1 MTSSPSPDAPSAASG
16 NGAAPRGNVILSL
29 DGVTA
34 GYGGGD
40 ILKEVSFTVAER
52 EIMCIVGPNGA
63 GKSTLLAT
71 ISGVLR
77 PRRGAIAFHGDSL
90 VGLAPRQVLAKG
102 IVLVPQ
108 AHSLFPDMTVR
119 ENVEMGAYTVRD
131 SAIVRRRYG
140 EVEELFPL
148 VRDRAHD
155 KAGSLSGGQQRLV
168 ELARSLM
175 LDPALIVL
183 DEPSIGLDP
192 PTRKTV
198 FHMIRLMNQQG
209 RTILLVEQN
218 ARAGLRLSTHGLV
231 LENGKV
237 RLTGTGREILE
248 HPEIGA
254 LYLGGACIGPRPPRA
269 GPMTAADPRVRAA
282 VDHWAPRFIAMGV
295 DYNDFVRTT
304 SRIERWEDWLDAWT
318 AVADEH
324 LQLAEDAESAGPSR
338 SAGEAYLHAAICL
351 HFSKFVWV
359 LDAAAHRAATER
371 AIAAMAKAHSF
382 LDPTA
387 ERIEATLGDGTLA
400 ANLRRPSGA
409 SDRRSSS

>member
-1 MTSSPSPDAPSAASG
+1 MPTSAEATTMTSSPPSDAPGRAAG
-16 NGAAPRGNVILSL
+16 NGTAPREKIVLSL

-40 ILKEVSFTVAER
+40 ILKGVSFSVAER

-71 ISGVLR
+71 ISGVIR

-108 AHSLFPDMTVR
+108 AHSLFPNMTVR

-131 SAIVRRRYG
+131 AAIVRRRYD

-148 VRDRAHD
+148 VRERAHD

-168 ELARSLM
+168 ELGRSLM
-175 LDPALIVL
+175 LDPSLIVL

-192 PTRKTV
+192 PTRKIV
-198 FHMIRLMNQQG
+198 FRMIRLMNQQG

-231 LENGKV
+231 LENGRV
-237 RLTGTGREILE
+237 RLTGTGHEILE

-254 LYLGGACIGPRPPRA
+254 LYLGGAVSAPTHPGA
-269 GPMTAADPRVRAA
+269 TA
-282 VDHWAPRFIAMGV
+282 
-295 DYNDFVRTT
+295 
-304 SRIERWEDWLDAWT
+304 S
-318 AVADEH
+318 
-324 LQLAEDAESAGPSR
+324 
-338 SAGEAYLHAAICL
+338 
-351 HFSKFVWV
+351 
-359 LDAAAHRAATER
+359 
-371 AIAAMAKAHSF
+371 
-382 LDPTA
+382 
-387 ERIEATLGDGTLA
+387 
-400 ANLRRPSGA
+400 
-409 SDRRSSS
+409 

>member
-1 MTSSPSPDAPSAASG
+1 MTSDGLPHALG
-16 NGAAPRGNVILSL
+16 NGSGPSRDVILKL
-29 DGVTA
+29 DVVAA

-40 ILKEVSFTVAER
+40 ILKGVSFAVAR
-52 EIMCIVGPNGA
+52 HEIMCIVGPNGA

-77 PRRGAIAFHGDSL
+77 PRRGKISFGGESL
-90 VGLAPRQVLAKG
+90 VGLAPREVLRKG

-108 AHSLFPDMTVR
+108 AHSLFGEMTVR

-131 SAIVRRRYG
+131 SELVQRRYG

-148 VRDRAHD
+148 VRERAHD

-175 LDPALIVL
+175 LDPTLIVL

-192 PTRKTV
+192 PTRRTV

-218 ARAGLRLSTHGLV
+218 ARAGLKLSTRGLV
-231 LENGKV
+231 LENGRV

-254 LYLGGACIGPRPPRA
+254 LYLGGAVA
-269 GPMTAADPRVRAA
+269 GST
-282 VDHWAPRFIAMGV
+282 
-295 DYNDFVRTT
+295 
-304 SRIERWEDWLDAWT
+304 
-318 AVADEH
+318 
-324 LQLAEDAESAGPSR
+324 
-338 SAGEAYLHAAICL
+338 
-351 HFSKFVWV
+351 
-359 LDAAAHRAATER
+359 
-371 AIAAMAKAHSF
+371 
-382 LDPTA
+382 
-387 ERIEATLGDGTLA
+387 
-400 ANLRRPSGA
+400 RPSAA
-409 SDRRSSS
+409 S

>member
-1 MTSSPSPDAPSAASG
+1 MTSSPGPGVDGSVVA
-16 NGAAPRGNVILSL
+16 NGAPRPGNVILAL
-29 DGVTA
+29 DDVTA

-40 ILKEVSFTVAER
+40 ILKGVSFTVAEH

-63 GKSTLLAT
+63 GKSTLLAA

-77 PRRGAIAFHGDSL
+77 PRRGAIAFQGESL

-108 AHSLFPDMTVR
+108 AHSLFPEMTVR

-131 SAIVRRRYG
+131 AGLVRRRLG
-140 EVEELFPL
+140 EVQELFPL
-148 VRDRAHD
+148 VRERAHD

-175 LDPALIVL
+175 LDPSLIVL

-198 FHMIRLMNQQG
+198 FGMIRLMNQQG

-218 ARAGLRLSTHGLV
+218 ARAGLKLSTRGLV
-231 LENGKV
+231 LENGRV

-254 LYLGGACIGPRPPRA
+254 LYLGGSVSAPARPP
-269 GPMTAADPRVRAA
+269 
-282 VDHWAPRFIAMGV
+282 
-295 DYNDFVRTT
+295 
-304 SRIERWEDWLDAWT
+304 
-318 AVADEH
+318 
-324 LQLAEDAESAGPSR
+324 
-338 SAGEAYLHAAICL
+338 
-351 HFSKFVWV
+351 
-359 LDAAAHRAATER
+359 
-371 AIAAMAKAHSF
+371 
-382 LDPTA
+382 
-387 ERIEATLGDGTLA
+387 
-400 ANLRRPSGA
+400 AN
-409 SDRRSSS
+409 

>member
-1 MTSSPSPDAPSAASG
+1 MTSSGPNGSG
-16 NGAAPRGNVILSL
+16 PGADVILTL
-29 DGVTA
+29 EGVTA

-40 ILKEVSFTVAER
+40 ILKDVWFTVAER

-77 PRRGAIAFHGDSL
+77 PRRGAIAFHGESL
-90 VGLAPRQVLAKG
+90 VGLAPREVLAKG
-102 IVLVPQ
+102 VVLVPQ
-108 AHSLFPDMTVR
+108 AHSLFGEMTVR

-131 SAIVRRRYG
+131 AELVRRRLA
-140 EVEELFPL
+140 EVEEMFPL
-148 VRDRAHD
+148 VRDRARD

-192 PTRKTV
+192 PTRRTV
-198 FHMIRLMNQQG
+198 FQMIRLMNQQG

-218 ARAGLRLSTHGLV
+218 ARAGLKLSTRGLV

-254 LYLGGACIGPRPPRA
+254 LYLGGAVSSTP
-269 GPMTAADPRVRAA
+269 
-282 VDHWAPRFIAMGV
+282 
-295 DYNDFVRTT
+295 
-304 SRIERWEDWLDAWT
+304 
-318 AVADEH
+318 
-324 LQLAEDAESAGPSR
+324 
-338 SAGEAYLHAAICL
+338 
-351 HFSKFVWV
+351 
-359 LDAAAHRAATER
+359 
-371 AIAAMAKAHSF
+371 
-382 LDPTA
+382 
-387 ERIEATLGDGTLA
+387 
-400 ANLRRPSGA
+400 A
-409 SDRRSSS
+409 S

>member
-1 MTSSPSPDAPSAASG
+1 MTSSGPNGSG
-16 NGAAPRGNVILSL
+16 PGGNALLAL

-40 ILKEVSFTVAER
+40 ILKGVSFTVAER

-77 PRRGAIAFHGDSL
+77 PRRGAIAFRGESL
-90 VGLAPRQVLAKG
+90 LGLAPRQVLAKG
-102 IVLVPQ
+102 VVMVPQ
-108 AHSLFPDMTVR
+108 AHSLFGEMTVR

-131 SAIVRRRYG
+131 AGLVRRRLG

-148 VRDRAHD
+148 VRERAHD
-155 KAGSLSGGQQRLV
+155 KAGGLSGGQQRLV

-192 PTRKTV
+192 PTRKIV
-198 FHMIRLMNQQG
+198 FQMIRLLNQQG

-218 ARAGLRLSTHGLV
+218 ARAGSSSQRAASYWRTAS
-231 LENGKV
+231 V

-254 LYLGGACIGPRPPRA
+254 LYLGGA
-269 GPMTAADPRVRAA
+269 VSS
-282 VDHWAPRFIAMGV
+282 
-295 DYNDFVRTT
+295 T
-304 SRIERWEDWLDAWT
+304 S
-318 AVADEH
+318 
-324 LQLAEDAESAGPSR
+324 
-338 SAGEAYLHAAICL
+338 
-351 HFSKFVWV
+351 
-359 LDAAAHRAATER
+359 
-371 AIAAMAKAHSF
+371 
-382 LDPTA
+382 
-387 ERIEATLGDGTLA
+387 
-400 ANLRRPSGA
+400 A
-409 SDRRSSS
+409 S